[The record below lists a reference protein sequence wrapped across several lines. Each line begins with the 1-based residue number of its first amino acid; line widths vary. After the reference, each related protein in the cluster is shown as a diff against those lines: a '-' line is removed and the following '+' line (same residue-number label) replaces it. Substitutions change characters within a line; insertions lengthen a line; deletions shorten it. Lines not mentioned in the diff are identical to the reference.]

1 MKTLLVTLLAL
12 PLGCQLLCAD
22 TLITGMFGSPITPQ
36 VTAGY
41 AFSFDQNV
49 SVFAVGIYDA
59 GDDGLAGTDTL
70 GIWTDNGT
78 LLTSKLFDSTS
89 SPTLNAHFRW
99 LPLDSPIT
107 LAANTV
113 YRTGVFGTDPGL
125 QGSIGAAL
133 LSPHINFIAEVGSS
147 SGSFTFPN
155 SSTQRTGG
163 SAYIGPNLQF
173 TIVPEPSMTAFF
185 GIAAILFLIGD
196 KVWRRTNAT
205 A

>member
-1 MKTLLVTLLAL
+1 MKTLLITLLTLSLECQVL
-12 PLGCQLLCAD
+12 PAD
-22 TLITGMFGSPITPQ
+22 TLITGTFGSPITPQ
-36 VTAGY
+36 VTYGY

-59 GDDGLAGTDTL
+59 GDDGLQGTDTL

-78 LLTSKLFDSTS
+78 LLTSKLFDSTT
-89 SPTLNAHFRW
+89 SPTLNGHFRW
-99 LPLDSPIT
+99 LPLNSPLA

-125 QGSIGAAL
+125 QGTINATS
-133 LSPHINFIAEVGSS
+133 LSSHINFIAEVGSG
-147 SGSFTFPN
+147 SGSFSFPW
-155 SSTQRTGG
+155 SSTQRTSG

-173 TIVPEPSMTAFF
+173 TIVPEPSMPALF
-185 GIAAILFLIGD
+185 GIAGLFLICDRLSRG
-196 KVWRRTNAT
+196 TNAS